1 MKTPA
6 LPPDRDPPTS
16 DLDRLFD
23 RAKGGDE
30 AAWQLLVG
38 RLQRLVYSV
47 PYRFRMS
54 EEDADDVFVATFEAM
69 YRNLDRIDCGRALP
83 RWLATTA
90 ARECLRIRR
99 LKGNQPNES
108 LEEVMA
114 TEDAVAETE
123 AVRADNAEQVR
134 IGLAKMAP
142 RCRDLLAAI
151 YTEEEP
157 SHAEVAQ
164 RLGIP
169 LGAIGPTRQR
179 CLDKLRRIMRAQ
191 GFYG

>member
-1 MKTPA
+1 M
-6 LPPDRDPPTS
+6 
-16 DLDRLFD
+16 
-23 RAKGGDE
+23 
-30 AAWQLLVG
+30 AWGLLVQ

-69 YRNLDRIDCGRALP
+69 YRNLDRIDSGRALP

-108 LEEVMA
+108 LEETMMVEEA
-114 TEDAVAETE
+114 QAEEE

-134 IGLAKMAP
+134 LGLAKMAP

-157 SHAEVAQ
+157 SHIEVAK

-169 LGAIGPTRQR
+169 SGSIGPTRQR
-179 CLDKLRRIMRAQ
+179 CLDKLRKIMRAQ